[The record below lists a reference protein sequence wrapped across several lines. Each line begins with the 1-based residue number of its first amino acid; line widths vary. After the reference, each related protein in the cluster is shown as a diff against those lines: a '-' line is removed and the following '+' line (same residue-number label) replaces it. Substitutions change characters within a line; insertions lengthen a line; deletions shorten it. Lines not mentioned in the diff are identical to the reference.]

1 MSFLKEF
8 NMSFS
13 YYCLNNFYFLKSY
26 FNIILFQFFKLIKV
40 KHKKKSGRNSSI
52 YLTKQKKHNVT
63 MV

>member
-1 MSFLKEF
+1 
-8 NMSFS
+8 MSFS